1 MIAAPSKSKV
11 ALYLAAIFVAG
22 AVSGW
27 VVGGRESK
35 KSPPAIPPSQ
45 PARGFWKNSSIY
57 QLELKPEQKTRAD
70 EIVERYAKQM
80 ESIENEHRCAIQ
92 VASSN
97 RNDELRKILTAEQL
111 QQWDKLR
118 KDREAAWRNRT
129 NSWSGASNSFK
140 GWPPG
145 PGPWEKGERGE
156 RGDHSRSNRDRRSP
170 DRRDGTNV
178 PAARPSTPMAPLP

>member
-1 MIAAPSKSKV
+1 MIAAPSKYKV
-11 ALYLAAIFVAG
+11 AVYLAAIFVAG

-57 QLELKPEQKTRAD
+57 QLELKPEQKTKAD
-70 EIVERYAKQM
+70 EIVERYARQM
-80 ESIENEHRCAIQ
+80 ESIESDHRRGIAA
-92 VASSN
+92 ASSN
-97 RNDELRKILTAEQL
+97 RNEELRGILTAEQL

-118 KDREAAWRNRT
+118 KDREAAWRSRT
-129 NSWSGASNSFK
+129 NSWPGASNSFK
-140 GWPPG
+140 GWSPG
-145 PGPWEKGERGE
+145 SPPWENRERGE

-170 DRRDGTNV
+170 DRRDGTNA
-178 PAARPSTPMAPLP
+178 PAARSSTPP